1 MIKPGKEDLIQNH
14 HNRTIAMR
22 FHSWAEKLG
31 LIPNIAWTGG
41 NLQPGNKVGV
51 DMWKIVKS

>member
-41 NLQPGNKVGV
+41 NL
-51 DMWKIVKS
+51 